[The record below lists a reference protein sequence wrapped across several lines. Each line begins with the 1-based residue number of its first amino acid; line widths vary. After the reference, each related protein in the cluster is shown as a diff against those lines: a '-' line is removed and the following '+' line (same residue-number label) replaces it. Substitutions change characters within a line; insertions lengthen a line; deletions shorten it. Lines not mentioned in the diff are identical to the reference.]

1 VAPDIVLIGPLAVGK
16 TTVGAALSA
25 RLGHPQVS
33 MDDVRWGFY
42 DELGYDAAEADR
54 RFAEGETMPDR
65 LAYGRPFEVH
75 AIERL
80 MAVTV
85 RGVVDLGA
93 SNSVFDDE
101 QLLARVERALM
112 PAAVVLLM
120 PYPDA
125 EASIELLADR
135 LTQIVA
141 AKGEPLS
148 PTLLQLNEYFVRH
161 PANRRLA
168 DVVVHTGER
177 TPEELTDEIVHR
189 LR

>member
-1 VAPDIVLIGPLAVGK
+1 MLIGPLAVGK
-16 TTVGAALSA
+16 TTVGAALAA

-33 MDDVRWGFY
+33 MDDVRWDFY
-42 DELGYDAAEADR
+42 DELGYDAVEAAR
-54 RFAEGETMPDR
+54 RFTAGRTIPDK

-75 AIERL
+75 AVERL
-80 MAVTV
+80 MAETT
-85 RGVVDLGA
+85 RGVVDFGA
-93 SNSVFDDE
+93 SNSVFDD
-101 QLLARVERALM
+101 QQMLARVEGALL
-112 PAAVVLLM
+112 PATVVLLM

-125 EASIELLADR
+125 EASIELLVDR
-135 LTQIVA
+135 LTQIVTA
-141 AKGEPLS
+141 QGEPIS

-177 TPEELTDEIVHR
+177 TPDELSDAIVHG

>member
-1 VAPDIVLIGPLAVGK
+1 MAPDVVLIGPLAVGK
-16 TTVGAALSA
+16 TTVGAALAA
-25 RLGHPQVS
+25 RLGQPQVS
-33 MDDVRWGFY
+33 MDDVRSDFY
-42 DELGYDAAEADR
+42 DELGYDAVEAER
-54 RFAEGETMPDR
+54 RFTAGRTIPDK

-75 AIERL
+75 AVERL
-80 MAVTV
+80 MAATT
-85 RGVVDLGA
+85 RGVVDFGA

-101 QLLARVERALM
+101 QMLARVEWALL
-112 PAAVVLLM
+112 PATVVLLM
-120 PYPDA
+120 PYSDA
-125 EASIELLADR
+125 EASIELLVDR
-135 LTQIVA
+135 LTQIVT

-177 TPEELTDEIVHR
+177 TPDELSDEIVHG